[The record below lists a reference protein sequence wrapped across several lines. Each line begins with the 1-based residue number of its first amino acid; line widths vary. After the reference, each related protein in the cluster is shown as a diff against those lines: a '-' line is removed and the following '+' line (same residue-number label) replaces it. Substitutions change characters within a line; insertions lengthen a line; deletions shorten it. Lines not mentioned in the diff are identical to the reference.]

1 MSYDKIYD
9 VEVVD
14 EIELGAAEDTLDAA
28 GYRLWHKAVR
38 FGTWTPVEIDTSLDR
53 EQYEPEERGAERLMA
68 LYERRMRDI
77 FG

>member
-38 FGTWTPVEIDTSLDR
+38 FGTWTPVEINTSLDR
-53 EQYEPEERGAERLMA
+53 
-68 LYERRMRDI
+68 
-77 FG
+77 